1 MKNYLSLLHMD
12 GERMRDNLKKIK
24 VVSFLYG
31 DISIDSRVK
40 NILSILSK
48 ASEPLDITLLCSQ
61 ESSEGNYDGFN
72 VINLNLDDRKI
83 SHLFFFFKTFIYFL
97 RKKPDIV
104 ICHDF
109 YPSISSLL
117 IKLFWNIYLIFD
129 SHELIY
135 KRELKFFSRNAF
147 WTILDSQIIRKC
159 NFLITANAS
168 RSKLM
173 KKIYSLDETPY
184 PFENISNIKAFSN
197 KDKKMIE
204 ADKIKVVYQG
214 NLGEQRKI
222 LQLIEILSRNFKQIE
237 FHIVGFGE
245 ELEAIKSLEN
255 KRKNLITYGKLS
267 NSEVAKILEKMHV
280 GLISYSWNDLNNKYC
295 ASNKLYDYLFSGLI
309 IFSSSQKTLKNLI
322 SRNKLGVC
330 FDKDF
335 SEEKLCRDF
344 SFLLDNFADIQNNL
358 KEYNKKHN
366 PVNLS
371 KIQEKNLLR
380 EVNERIRYQL

>member
-1 MKNYLSLLHMD
+1 
-12 GERMRDNLKKIK
+12 
-24 VVSFLYG
+24 
-31 DISIDSRVK
+31 
-40 NILSILSK
+40 
-48 ASEPLDITLLCSQ
+48 
-61 ESSEGNYDGFN
+61 
-72 VINLNLDDRKI
+72 
-83 SHLFFFFKTFIYFL
+83 
-97 RKKPDIV
+97 
-104 ICHDF
+104 
-109 YPSISSLL
+109 
-117 IKLFWNIYLIFD
+117 
-129 SHELIY
+129 
-135 KRELKFFSRNAF
+135 
-147 WTILDSQIIRKC
+147 
-159 NFLITANAS
+159 
-168 RSKLM
+168 M

-184 PFENISNIKAFSN
+184 PFENISSIKAFSN